1 MALPPGC
8 SQMCVGDAPLGR
20 SAKLCDPS
28 LSGYPDGCYNDSPKV
43 AYMAASCW
51 IPGYGINPGCDLGTV
66 ARWTRQLCVQ
76 EMKDTNMG
84 RNQNIGTKFCARAP
98 TGWNAQSRSGVHNF
112 AIVDPASPNVGTPFI
127 CRRTCYEVCLGL
139 RSPMMVAGDHPPTGQ
154 CAKYWLGPAAQ
165 DCSLTVLSFKQVMPA
180 PAPGPRIVLKA
191 KQDES
196 DDCWNLPDYDSCAD
210 PSKTWVCRWN
220 FESQRCKP
228 LRAGAEVALKAG
240 KAALLDNGDAC
251 MDHKECASKKC
262 MLKDEVFQCV
272 HESMD
277 MSCSH
282 DDDCQGSTCMCGS
295 LKCCCGNY
303 CTGDNPFEQ

>member
-1 MALPPGC
+1 MIAYSASGC
-8 SQMCVGDAPLGR
+8 WT
-20 SAKLCDPS
+20 
-28 LSGYPDGCYNDSPKV
+28 GYSIRPTCNLAQV
-43 AYMAASCW
+43 A
-51 IPGYGINPGCDLGTV
+51 V
-66 ARWTRQLCVQ
+66 WTRQLCVM
-76 EMKDTNMG
+76 EMKQTAGG
-84 RNQNIGTKFCARAP
+84 RNMAPGTKFCARAP
-98 TGWNAQSRSGVHNF
+98 SGWNAQARST
-112 AIVDPASPNVGTPFI
+112 ASQYLIVDTTSPNAGTPFI
-127 CRRTCYEVCLGL
+127 CKRTCYEVCLGL
-139 RSPMMVAGDHPPTGQ
+139 RSPKQQVPGNRDHNPTGA
-154 CAKYWLGPAAQ
+154 CAKWWLGPGQQ
-165 DCSLTVLSFKQVMPA
+165 DCSLKLLSLKQKMPA